1 MTINER
7 MCLKH
12 RTPMYWDDHMK
23 GWVCEECLWT
33 CEDCGYGMY
42 DAVFTAP
49 IVDGRYIKANDHH
62 DIWISNEVK

>member
-1 MTINER
+1 
-7 MCLKH
+7 
-12 RTPMYWDDHMK
+12 MYWDDHMK